1 MERRIKRVGIALFI
15 CFAMVFLQLNNIQ
28 VRESDA
34 LAKNPLNSI
43 GTLSSFVQPRGEI
56 ITADGK
62 VLAYSKSVGG
72 TYHYQRVYPP
82 LTAEMFSS
90 VTGYYAT
97 AVEADPFGVES
108 YYDKYLSQ
116 HESPITSLHDLLT
129 QHLETDDVVLTL
141 SERLQAIAMQSLD
154 ASAGANGGAV
164 VALDPRDGDILAM
177 YSDPTYNPNMLSQLN
192 PKAVNAVADGFNS
205 RPNNLNPLFNNA
217 IEATHPPG
225 STFKVITTAAI
236 FDHKPSIATQT
247 FPVET
252 TYSFPNSGSPPK
264 TLHNY
269 AFGECGGDL
278 AHILAYS
285 CDTSYSQVGDEL
297 GAENLAL
304 EARAFGFGQV
314 PPIDLP
320 SAQASHF
327 PPPSAINATTYM
339 AYSAIG
345 QYEDQ
350 ATALQMALVAAGIA
364 DNGTIMA
371 PHVLD
376 KIVGSEGDEVV
387 YKPHPW
393 LQATSAS
400 TATEVRKLMTGVTT
414 IPNAT
419 AYSLFQGYYSLGLPT
434 IAAKTG
440 TAEPT
445 LNTCGTYNWLIA
457 LGPAAPGQ
465 VPSVVVAAMVPI
477 LSSVA
482 CSVNPTGASIAGPVL
497 LPLLE
502 AALKQQG
509 AG

>member
-1 MERRIKRVGIALFI
+1 
-15 CFAMVFLQLNNIQ
+15 
-28 VRESDA
+28 
-34 LAKNPLNSI
+34 
-43 GTLSSFVQPRGEI
+43 
-56 ITADGK
+56 
-62 VLAYSKSVGG
+62 
-72 TYHYQRVYPP
+72 
-82 LTAEMFSS
+82 
-90 VTGYYAT
+90 
-97 AVEADPFGVES
+97 
-108 YYDKYLSQ
+108 
-116 HESPITSLHDLLT
+116 
-129 QHLETDDVVLTL
+129 
-141 SERLQAIAMQSLD
+141 
-154 ASAGANGGAV
+154 
-164 VALDPRDGDILAM
+164 
-177 YSDPTYNPNMLSQLN
+177 
-192 PKAVNAVADGFNS
+192 
-205 RPNNLNPLFNNA
+205 
-217 IEATHPPG
+217 
-225 STFKVITTAAI
+225 
-236 FDHKPSIATQT
+236 
-247 FPVET
+247 
-252 TYSFPNSGSPPK
+252 
-264 TLHNY
+264 
-269 AFGECGGDL
+269 
-278 AHILAYS
+278 
-285 CDTSYSQVGDEL
+285 
-297 GAENLAL
+297 
-304 EARAFGFGQV
+304 
-314 PPIDLP
+314 
-320 SAQASHF
+320 
-327 PPPSAINATTYM
+327 M